1 MEFRLEYYL
10 DRIPAG
16 PPSPAIRCAW
26 AIGWPG
32 GRGGGKGDLGE
43 LRFLLLLLLSL
54 YHYFFL
60 WDQLLLL
67 LDIFLPV
74 KVGEFTIWGA
84 VRGGVWM
91 TVGHPGLVEPAYM
104 EIRFEHTHFF
114 GSMKQ

>member
-1 MEFRLEYYL
+1 M
-10 DRIPAG
+10 PAG

-43 LRFLLLLLLSL
+43 LRFLLSSDCPL
-54 YHYFFL
+54 FL
-60 WDQLLLL
+60 WDQLLL

-84 VRGGVWM
+84 VRGGVRV
-91 TVGHPGLVEPAYM
+91 TVGHPGLVEPV
-104 EIRFEHTHFF
+104 HFLKLDLKISF
-114 GSMKQ
+114 LWKYEAVIKVWLF